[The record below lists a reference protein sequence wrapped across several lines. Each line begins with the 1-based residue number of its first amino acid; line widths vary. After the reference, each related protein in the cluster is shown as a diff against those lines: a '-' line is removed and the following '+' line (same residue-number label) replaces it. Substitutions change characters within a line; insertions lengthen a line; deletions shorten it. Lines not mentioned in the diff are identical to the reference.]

1 MDYSFKRGFKPDMK
15 IIRKALEEEFPT
27 EIIEEEG
34 KLSFSFGAL
43 KSIQV
48 SISDKKLSVITES
61 ESSAGDDLVLDTN
74 KRFRNFL
81 EKSTGY
87 NAKQRQQMA
96 KKEASKGD

>member
-48 SISDKKLSVITES
+48 SISGKKLSVITES

-74 KRFRNFL
+74 KRFEIFWKKLLGTIQSKGSRWP
-81 EKSTGY
+81 
-87 NAKQRQQMA
+87 
-96 KKEASKGD
+96 KEASKGD